1 MSNSLKNRKT
11 MKKTILLSIALMTAF
26 AAQAQLK
33 VAPKIQLHDQK
44 TYSTTSVIN
53 IPGQKA
59 LTMTDETT
67 YTVREI
73 LADGYVIGIETTK
86 VTSDA
91 TADNIAGQL
100 MAASQEMMAGNEVRV
115 AANNDG
121 KLLRILNYTDVK
133 QKMDSMVGTLIDK
146 LLKSVPQLAQMP
158 IEMLKQQIMEN
169 TTEENLL
176 KTFEG
181 GSCPLALNGKTIT
194 TGAQDEY
201 VSNQGLK
208 MKRMYFVNGQKVT
221 TNSTLNMSKDDIKQL
236 IIAQIEKIA
245 PEQAEMVKQN
255 IEQVMASGMV
265 KIDMKETSSYDVQAD
280 SWVKSIT
287 AETTNES
294 MGQTITIKTNVALK
308 P

>member
-1 MSNSLKNRKT
+1 MHQSEQNDNAE
-11 MKKTILLSIALMTAF
+11 IYWYLM
-26 AAQAQLK
+26 
-33 VAPKIQLHDQK
+33 LHLEPQ
-44 TYSTTSVIN
+44 
-53 IPGQKA
+53 
-59 LTMTDETT
+59 
-67 YTVREI
+67 
-73 LADGYVIGIETTK
+73 
-86 VTSDA
+86 
-91 TADNIAGQL
+91 
-100 MAASQEMMAGNEVRV
+100 
-115 AANNDG
+115 
-121 KLLRILNYTDVK
+121 
-133 QKMDSMVGTLIDK
+133 LIDK

-221 TNSTLNMSKDDIKQL
+221 TNSTLNMSKDDMKQL

-280 SWVKSIT
+280 GWVKSIT